1 MNKYGGQVHLD
12 FKISYGCYAE
22 SPEYFILGINRPDEC
37 ILWQKIGCLIH
48 IIGKFK
54 SCPMFVITFSCCT
67 QYYSCRQDSSIGL
80 SMSLTFMS
88 VLETPMR

>member
-22 SPEYFILGINRPDEC
+22 LPEYFILGINRPDEC
-37 ILWQKIGCLIH
+37 MLWQEIGCLIH

-67 QYYSCRQDSSIGL
+67 HADR
-80 SMSLTFMS
+80 
-88 VLETPMR
+88 TPL